1 MTTSSADSA
10 DWQELS
16 RELWDG
22 RVPVHLGSQFYDV
35 PGFLAG
41 DEVLRPFELAEV
53 GEVGGRTLLHLQ
65 CHVGQDTLGWARH
78 GAAVTGLDFSVPAV
92 RAAGELAHRA
102 GIPGARCVAAD
113 VYRAAEVL
121 AGETF
126 DIVCTGLGALCWLP
140 DVERWARTAAALVAP
155 GGFLYL
161 AEFHPVADILGD
173 DARTIE
179 YDYFHRDGT
188 VGDEPGTY
196 TDDQVPPEA
205 TVPVEWRHGLG
216 DVLSAIAAVGLRI
229 EFVHEH
235 DVTLFPRFEALE
247 SSTEGVTRVYRL
259 PTGRPRVPMIYSVRA
274 AGPPG

>member
-1 MTTSSADSA
+1 
-10 DWQELS
+10 
-16 RELWDG
+16 
-22 RVPVHLGSQFYDV
+22 
-35 PGFLAG
+35 
-41 DEVLRPFELAEV
+41 
-53 GEVGGRTLLHLQ
+53 
-65 CHVGQDTLGWARH
+65 
-78 GAAVTGLDFSVPAV
+78 
-92 RAAGELAHRA
+92 
-102 GIPGARCVAAD
+102 
-113 VYRAAEVL
+113 
-121 AGETF
+121 
-126 DIVCTGLGALCWLP
+126 
-140 DVERWARTAAALVAP
+140 
-155 GGFLYL
+155 
-161 AEFHPVADILGD
+161 VADILGD